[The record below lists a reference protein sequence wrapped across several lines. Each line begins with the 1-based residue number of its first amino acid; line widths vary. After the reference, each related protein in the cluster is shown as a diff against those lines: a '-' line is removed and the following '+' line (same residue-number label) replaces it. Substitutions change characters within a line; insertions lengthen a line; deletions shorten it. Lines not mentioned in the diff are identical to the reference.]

1 MSTSGTTAFNPSNAD
16 ITLTSFRR
24 VGIRASAIT
33 NEHMVS
39 ARMAM
44 NLVQSVWS
52 VQGGVNLWRVD
63 LQTIPLVQ
71 GVTTYNVPADTTMV
85 LDAYIRLFPMG
96 DPVNQTPDFSTVINT
111 PTIIVNLPANG
122 LSVSNYLNIVIPVSV
137 GGLILYGFYQ
147 VASVLDSDNFTI
159 TAANNATSTVN
170 NTGAVP
176 VFTTSVGSEVVNV
189 QLNNHNFLSGQS
201 FVVQVATTLGGITLF
216 ASYTITSIIDSNN
229 FTINSPY
236 PASSIATLAE
246 NGGDAQLTGQNT
258 SADPVDRVMNPISRT
273 DYSALPDKYQQGFPT
288 IMWFDRLLLPT
299 LTLWQVPDGN
309 GPYALMYYRVTQI
322 QDAVQT
328 MGQTPDVPY
337 RALECLTAYLA
348 YFLAKEWN
356 PAIEAVRK
364 QDAVEAWALFAS
376 DDRERVPLML
386 TPDFSSFYQ

>member
-44 NLVQSVWS
+44 NLVQSVWA

-71 GVTTYNVPADTTMV
+71 GITTYNLPSDTTMV
-85 LDAYIRLFPMG
+85 LDAYLRLFPMG
-96 DPVNQTPDFSTVINT
+96 DPVNQAPNFSTVINT
-111 PTIIVNLPANG
+111 PTVTVNLPANG
-122 LSVSNYLNIVIPVSV
+122 LSVSNYLNVVIPVSV
-137 GGLILYGFYQ
+137 GGIILYGFYQ
-147 VASVLDSDNFTI
+147 VVSVLDSNNFTI
-159 TAANNATSTVN
+159 TAAINATSTIN
-170 NTGAVP
+170 NSGAVP
-176 VFTTSVGSEVVNV
+176 LFTTTANSEVVNV
-189 QLNNHNFLSGQS
+189 QLNNHKFLSGQP
-201 FVVQVATTLGGITLF
+201 FVVQIAVIIGGITLYG
-216 ASYTITSIIDSNN
+216 SYTITSIVDANN
-229 FTINSPY
+229 FTINAMY
-236 PASSIATLAE
+236 PASSMAALAE

-288 IMWFDRLLLPT
+288 IMWFDRLLQPT

-309 GPYALMYYRVTQI
+309 GPYALMYYRVSQI
-322 QDAVQT
+322 QDASQT

-337 RALECLTAYLA
+337 RALECLTAWLS
-348 YFLAKEWN
+348 YFLAKEWA
-356 PAIEAVRK
+356 PAMEAVRK
-364 QDAVEAWALFAS
+364 QDATEAWALFAG
-376 DDRERVPLML
+376 DDRERVPLYL
-386 TPDFSSFYQ
+386 DPDFSGYFD